1 MSGYL
6 LDTSVFLWSLANPEK
21 LNRKAMALLE
31 DTQRP
36 LFLSPAS
43 SWEISIKWALGKLKL
58 PEAPSAYVTKRL
70 SSRGI
75 RSLPI
80 THMHAWRRASY
91 RRIMRTLSI
100 ACWSRRHKGKTWF
113 CSPPMPSSGNTTWRR
128 YGAENEQSCRRR
140 RNCPQA
146 ARP

>member
-31 DTQRP
+31 DAQQS

-58 PEAPSAYVTKRL
+58 PEAPSAM
-70 SSRGI
+70 
-75 RSLPI
+75 LP
-80 THMHAWRRASY
+80 
-91 RRIMRTLSI
+91 
-100 ACWSRRHKGKTWF
+100 
-113 CSPPMPSSGNTTWRR
+113 SG
-128 YGAENEQSCRRR
+128 
-140 RNCPQA
+140 
-146 ARP
+146 

>member
-31 DTQRP
+31 DAQQP

-80 THMHAWRRASY
+80 PHACLAAGELPAHHADPFDRMLVAQAQGEDMVLLTADAVFRKY
-91 RRIMRTLSI
+91 DVETLW
-100 ACWSRRHKGKTWF
+100 CGK
-113 CSPPMPSSGNTTWRR
+113 
-128 YGAENEQSCRRR
+128 
-140 RNCPQA
+140 
-146 ARP
+146 